1 MNKEET
7 FKLKTLIGLLH
18 YIDDFASSLELEG
31 ILQDDDVRSYIM
43 EAISTLEFIL
53 GGSNE

>member
-18 YIDDFASSLELEG
+18 YIDDFANILELEG
-31 ILQDDDVRSYIM
+31 ILQDDDVRSHIM
-43 EAISTLEFIL
+43 EVINALEFMV
-53 GGSNE
+53 GDSNE